1 MGRGDQ
7 RSKRKNS
14 DRAYARNTRTR
25 ILSTENH
32 TTRYHASPKG
42 YTKNIDPKTIPST
55 ESIIPL
61 LPYKPVLEPPAE
73 EQFTGDID
81 DDISPEENVHDST
94 ELEEDQTQVSLVIYP
109 NSLLTH
115 WSRHG
120 IS

>member
-14 DRAYARNTRTR
+14 DRAFTRNTRTR
-25 ILSTENH
+25 IVSNQNF

-55 ESIIPL
+55 KPIIPL
-61 LPYKPVLEPPAE
+61 LPYKPPLQPPSE

-81 DDISPEENVHDST
+81 DDVSPEETVHDAK
-94 ELEEDQTQVSLVIYP
+94 ELEEEQTQVSFVVYLI
-109 NSLLTH
+109 SLLTH